1 MRHFIE
7 PNSFSLEEQLAL
19 LDLAD
24 RMEADP
30 APYAHLCDGRIL
42 ATLFYEPSTRTRL
55 SFESAML
62 RLGGK
67 TLGFAGAQ
75 LSSASKGE
83 TVEDTARVVSN
94 YADVI
99 AMRHPKEGAPLRAS
113 LSARVPVINAGDGGH
128 AHPSQTMIDL
138 MTIRQRKGRLDHL
151 TIGFCGDL
159 KFGRTVHSLTAALS
173 QFEGNR
179 FVFISP
185 EDLRLPQYV
194 KNESLEP
201 THQIYKETADLE
213 AELPHL
219 DVLYMTRIQ
228 QERFFNEEE
237 YLRLKG
243 CYQLDEAL
251 LQKAPQ
257 DMPVLHPLPRIDEIK
272 KDVDDDP
279 RAAYFDQV
287 HNGVYIRMA
296 IILAL
301 LGIADP
307 VTGKK
312 VLEAQAAE
320 MVGKTAENCGLPT
333 ISILTPL
340 YNTPENYLRE
350 FLGSFVNQTAP
361 NGQLCLADASDDAHP
376 EVERVVREYQQKN
389 QRIVYKKVE
398 NKGIAANTNAAET
411 LATGEYLALADH
423 DDVLAPHAMYAMG
436 KAVLQLREKGEPDGF
451 LYSDEALFT
460 KDIKKPMVGHFKPD
474 YAPDYLLCCNYICHL
489 AVFKRALYEQL
500 GGERPEC
507 DGSQDH
513 DLFLRLIEQTGG
525 AAHLPQ
531 VLYYWRVHAG
541 STSGGTDAKP
551 YVAAAA
557 KKALADHLS
566 RTGRTGT
573 VEDGLFP
580 STYRVKWDIEGDPK
594 VSILIPNKDHTD
606 DLEKCLYSIWSKTEW
621 DNFEVIVIENNSTD
635 PATFA
640 YYKDA
645 EKRYEGLKV
654 VTWPEKGF
662 NFSAIN
668 NFGRKAA
675 QGEYLLLL
683 NNDVEVRNG
692 DWLTELLRQ
701 CAHPGGAAICG
712 AELLYPDETL
722 QHAGVVTGLGGYAGH
737 SHKYRK
743 AGGSGYMFRAATVQ
757 DFSAVTGACLL
768 VKTSVWDEVGG
779 LDEAFAVAFNDV
791 DFCLRV
797 RDAGYRIA
805 WTPYAQLTH
814 YESKSRGGDEKD
826 PVKARRFAAEQQR
839 LYAVHGKANILH
851 DPYYNPNLTMDRED
865 FSESNDL
872 RGLKEGRITVQWRK

>member
-1 MRHFIE
+1 MGYAV
-7 PNSFSLEEQLAL
+7 QLTKDEGLPTMVKRGA
-19 LDLAD
+19 
-24 RMEADP
+24 
-30 APYAHLCDGRIL
+30 
-42 ATLFYEPSTRTRL
+42 
-55 SFESAML
+55 
-62 RLGGK
+62 
-67 TLGFAGAQ
+67 GF
-75 LSSASKGE
+75 
-83 TVEDTARVVSN
+83 VR
-94 YADVI
+94 
-99 AMRHPKEGAPLRAS
+99 R
-113 LSARVPVINAGDGGH
+113 
-128 AHPSQTMIDL
+128 
-138 MTIRQRKGRLDHL
+138 
-151 TIGFCGDL
+151 
-159 KFGRTVHSLTAALS
+159 
-173 QFEGNR
+173 
-179 FVFISP
+179 
-185 EDLRLPQYV
+185 
-194 KNESLEP
+194 
-201 THQIYKETADLE
+201 
-213 AELPHL
+213 
-219 DVLYMTRIQ
+219 
-228 QERFFNEEE
+228 RFFGKRAR
-237 YLRLKG
+237 YL
-243 CYQLDEAL
+243 
-251 LQKAPQ
+251 P
-257 DMPVLHPLPRIDEIK
+257 
-272 KDVDDDP
+272 
-279 RAAYFDQV
+279 
-287 HNGVYIRMA
+287 
-296 IILAL
+296 
-301 LGIADP
+301 
-307 VTGKK
+307 GKK

-350 FLGSFVNQTAP
+350 FLDSFVNQTAP

-436 KAVLQLREKGEPDGF
+436 KAVLQLREKGEPDSF

-635 PATFA
+635 PATEA
-640 YYKDA
+640 YYRTIPGRFA
-645 EKRYEGLKV
+645 RCKV
-654 VTWPEKGF
+654 VRYQGTF

-668 NFGRKAA
+668 NFGA
-675 QGEYLLLL
+675 QFADGEHLLLL
-683 NNDVEVRNG
+683 NNDIEVLSHDFLR
-692 DWLTELLRQ
+692 ELLSYSQR
-701 CAHPGGAAICG
+701 PDVGAVG
-712 AELLYPDETL
+712 AKLYYPDDTI
-722 QHAGVVTGLGGYAGH
+722 QHAGVLMGINGSAGH
-737 SHKYRK
+737 SHKSYPRTAVGDMYRLVTTQD
-743 AGGSGYMFRAATVQ
+743 YM
-757 DFSAVTGACLL
+757 AVTGACLMT
-768 VKTSVWDEVGG
+768 KTALYRANGG
-779 LDEAFAVAFNDV
+779 LDEEKFAVAYNDV
-791 DFCLRV
+791 DYCLKLWQRGLLNV
-797 RDAGYRIA
+797 Y
-805 WTPYAQLTH
+805 TPRAEAYH
-814 YESKSRGGDEKD
+814 YESKSRGLDTLSENAK
-826 PVKARRFAAEQQR
+826 RYERE
-839 LYAVHGKANILH
+839 KANFYAKYKQYIDNY
-851 DPYYNPNLTMDRED
+851 DPYYNPHFNNLFEN
-865 FSESNDL
+865 F
-872 RGLKEGRITVQWRK
+872 GLK